1 MTLST
6 HPSPQRRRAGWLDL
20 TGPWGFAYD
29 DANAGLGDGWQDDP
43 QPYGRVI
50 QVPFPPES
58 KLSGIHDTV
67 EHPVVWY
74 RRTFRLSDV
83 GGFEAGRRLLLHF
96 GAVDYSARVW
106 LNGKLVDRHE
116 GGHSSFTIDL
126 THTLGDRDEQVL
138 VVRAEDQPLD
148 LTQPRGKQFWETEPA
163 RIWYHRTTGIW
174 QPVWLESVGETYME
188 NLAWTPD
195 TRRGRL
201 GMAVRLNV
209 DPAEGVRLRVRL
221 SFKGALLADDSYL
234 VRQRDIGRQIRLEAD
249 SGGVVGRRLLWAPS
263 NPNLIDAEVVLEDRN
278 GRTLDAIASYV
289 GLRSVEATDGLYLIN
304 GRPRYLRLVLAQN
317 YWPGSHLAAPSNEAL
332 RREVELIKSLG
343 FNGVRIHQK
352 VEDERFL
359 YWCDRLGLLV
369 WAEMANAYEFT
380 ETAITRFTSEW
391 QEVVRRQYSHPSI
404 ITWVPFNESWGV
416 PDLPGDPAQ
425 RDFVRGI
432 YHLTK
437 ALDPTRPV
445 IGNDGWEHVAGD
457 ILGIHDYALD
467 GAGLRERYGTP
478 AAVDAAL
485 RGRPQHQRAML
496 EDAPQGGRPIIL
508 SEFGGITYEP
518 EPGKPW
524 FGYGSVRSDEELLA
538 KYEELVSAVLDSPSL
553 AGFCYTQL
561 TDTEQETNGLLRADR
576 TPKLDPAAIRAIT
589 SRPSKAIPGDFI
601 AAVQEHGIQT
611 AGVDESP
618 REAAHNGPDEGGFT
632 PGSDV
637 DSSPADRQPAHAERE
652 TY

>member
-1 MTLST
+1 MSLGT

-29 DANAGLGDGWQDDP
+29 DGDIGLRDGWHDDP
-43 QPYGRVI
+43 EPFGRVI
-50 QVPFPPES
+50 QVPYPPES
-58 KLSGIHDTV
+58 ALSGIHDHV

-83 GGFEAGRRLLLHF
+83 GGYQPGRRLLLNF

-126 THTLGDRDEQVL
+126 THTLAERDDQVL

-148 LTQPRGKQFWETEPA
+148 LTQPRGKQYWETDPA
-163 RIWYHRTTGIW
+163 RIWYQRTTGIW
-174 QPVWLESVGETYME
+174 QPVWLESVGLTYLE
-188 NLAWTPD
+188 DLSWTPD

-201 GMAVRLNV
+201 GMNVRLN
-209 DPAEGVRLRVRL
+209 AEPDDGIRLRVRL
-221 SFKGALLADDSYL
+221 SFKGFLLADDNYL
-234 VRQRDIGRQIRLEAD
+234 VRQRDIGREIRLEAD
-249 SGGVVGRRLLWAPS
+249 SGGVVGRRLLWSPS
-263 NPNLIDAEVVLEDRN
+263 NPNLIDAEVVLEDRE
-278 GRTLDAIASYV
+278 GQTLDAIASYV
-289 GLRSVEATDGLYLIN
+289 GLRSVEAADGLYLIN
-304 GRPRYLRLVLAQN
+304 GKPRYLRLVLAQN
-317 YWPGSHLAAPSNEAL
+317 YWPESHLAAPSDDAL

-359 YWCDRLGLLV
+359 YWCDRLGLMV

-380 ETAITRFTSEW
+380 ETAVSRFTREW
-391 QEVVRRQYSHPSI
+391 LEVVRRQYSHPSI

-467 GAGLRERYGTP
+467 GDGLRERYGTP
-478 AAVDAAL
+478 DAVAASL

-518 EPGKPW
+518 ERGKPW
-524 FGYGSVRSDEELLA
+524 FGYGSVRSDEELLK
-538 KYEELVSAVLDSPSL
+538 KYEELVTAVLDSPSI

-576 TPKLDPAAIRAIT
+576 SSKLDPELVRAIT

-601 AAVQEHGIQT
+601 SAVQEQGIQT
-611 AGVDESP
+611 AGVDDAPEDKVFAEP
-618 REAAHNGPDEGGFT
+618 E
-632 PGSDV
+632 
-637 DSSPADRQPAHAERE
+637 PAHAERE
-652 TY
+652 TF

>member
-1 MTLST
+1 MSLST

-29 DANAGLGDGWQDDP
+29 DADRGLRDGWQEDP
-43 QPYGRVI
+43 EPFERVI
-50 QVPFPPES
+50 QVPYPPES
-58 KLSGIHDTV
+58 KLSGIQETV

-83 GGFEAGRRLLLHF
+83 GGYEPVRRLLLHF
-96 GAVDYSARVW
+96 GAVDYAARVW
-106 LNGKLVDRHE
+106 LNGRLVDRHE

-126 THTLGDRDEQVL
+126 TDTLGDRDEQIL

-148 LTQPRGKQFWETEPA
+148 LTQPRGKQYWETDPA
-163 RIWYHRTTGIW
+163 RIWYQRTTGIW
-174 QPVWLESVGETYME
+174 QPVWLESVARTYME

-201 GMAVRLNV
+201 GIAVRLN
-209 DPAEGVRLRVRL
+209 AEPDDGVRLRVRL
-221 SFKGALLADDSYL
+221 SFKGDLLADDRYL
-234 VRQRDIGRQIRLEAD
+234 VRHREFGREIQLGANSD
-249 SGGVVGRRLLWAPS
+249 GGRRLLWSPS
-263 NPNLIDAEVVLEDRN
+263 NPNLIDAEVVLEDRD

-289 GLRSVEATDGLYLIN
+289 GLRSVEAADGLYLIN

-317 YWPGSHLAAPSNEAL
+317 YWPESHLAAPSDDAL

-380 ETAITRFTSEW
+380 ETAISRFTSEW
-391 QEVVRRQYSHPSI
+391 MEVVRRQYSHPSI

-437 ALDPTRPV
+437 SIDPTRPV
-445 IGNDGWEHVAGD
+445 IGNDGWENVCGD

-467 GAGLRERYGTP
+467 GNALRERYGT
-478 AAVDAAL
+478 ADTVAAAL
-485 RGRPQHQRAML
+485 RGRPQHQRVML

-508 SEFGGITYEP
+508 SEFGGISYEP

-524 FGYGSVRSDEELLA
+524 FGYGSVRSDAELLK

-576 TPKLDPAAIRAIT
+576 SPKLDPAAVHAIT

-601 AAVQEHGIQT
+601 AAAQEQGIQT
-611 AGVDESP
+611 AGVDDGHNEGEFVE
-618 REAAHNGPDEGGFT
+618 RE
-632 PGSDV
+632 
-637 DSSPADRQPAHAERE
+637 PAHVERE
-652 TY
+652 TF

>member
-1 MTLST
+1 MAM

-29 DANAGLGDGWQDDP
+29 DGDIGMRDGWQEDP
-43 QPYGRVI
+43 KAFDRVI

-58 KLSGIHDTV
+58 KLSGIHDHL

-83 GGFEAGRRLLLHF
+83 GGYERGRRLLLHF

-106 LNGKLVDRHE
+106 LNGRLVDRHV

-126 THTLGDRDEQVL
+126 THSLGDRDEQVL

-148 LTQPRGKQFWETEPA
+148 LTQPRGKQFWETDPA

-174 QPVWLESVGETYME
+174 QPVWLESVGSTYIE
-188 NLAWTPD
+188 DLAWTPD

-201 GMAVRLNV
+201 GMTVRLNAE
-209 DPAEGVRLRVRL
+209 PEEGVRLRVRL
-221 SFKGALLADDSYL
+221 SFKGHLLADDSYL
-234 VRQRDIGRQIRLEAD
+234 VRQRDTGREIRLEAD
-249 SGGVVGRRLLWAPS
+249 SGGVVGRRLLWSPG
-263 NPNLIDAEVVLEDRN
+263 NPNLIDAEVVLEGPDDV
-278 GRTLDAIASYV
+278 TLDAIASYV

-317 YWPGSHLAAPSNEAL
+317 YWPDSHLAAPSDEAL
-332 RREVELIKSLG
+332 RREVELILSLG

-359 YWCDRLGLLV
+359 YWCDRLGLMV
-369 WAEMANAYEFT
+369 WAEMANAYEFN
-380 ETAITRFTSEW
+380 ETAISRFTSEW
-391 QEVVRRQYSHPSI
+391 LEVVRRQYSHPSI

-425 RDFVRGI
+425 RDFVRAI

-437 ALDPTRPV
+437 AIDPTRPV
-445 IGNDGWEHVAGD
+445 IGNDGWEHIAGD

-467 GAGLRERYGTP
+467 GRDLRERYGTP
-478 AAVDAAL
+478 EAVDAAL

-496 EDAPQGGRPIIL
+496 DDTPRGGRPIIL
-508 SEFGGITYEP
+508 SEFGGITFDP

-524 FGYGSVRSDEELLA
+524 FGYGSVSSDDQLLN
-538 KYEELVSAVLDSPSL
+538 KYEELVRAVLDSPTI

-576 TPKLDPAAIRAIT
+576 TPKLDPNIVRAIT

-601 AAVQEHGIQT
+601 AVVQEKGIQT
-611 AGVDESP
+611 AGVDHDDDDRYVAPAE
-618 REAAHNGPDEGGFT
+618 RE
-632 PGSDV
+632 
-637 DSSPADRQPAHAERE
+637 PARAERE
-652 TY
+652 TF